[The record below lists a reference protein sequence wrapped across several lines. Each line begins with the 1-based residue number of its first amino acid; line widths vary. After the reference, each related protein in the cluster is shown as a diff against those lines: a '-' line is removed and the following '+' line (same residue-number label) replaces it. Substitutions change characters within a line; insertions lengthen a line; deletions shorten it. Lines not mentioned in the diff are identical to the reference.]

1 MMEETPMK
9 LVHKTVLTTI
19 LCSPLTVLAEVHP
32 GKVLHDEANCMKCH
46 SSLGYNKPNLKK
58 MAPNN
63 YQDLQKAVAY
73 CDQNLNV
80 GWFDEEREEVV
91 DYLNKTYYQF
101 SK

>member
-1 MMEETPMK
+1 MK

-19 LCSPLTVLAEVHP
+19 LCSPLTVLAAEVHP

-46 SSLGYNKPNLKK
+46 STLGYNKPSLKK

-63 YQDLQKAVAY
+63 YQDLEKAVAY

-80 GWFDEEREEVV
+80 GWFDEERAEVV
-91 DYLNKTYYQF
+91 DYLNETYYQF